1 MFSLIFCLLL
11 LFEQV
16 KSFNGRNRELQNDV
30 SKKMR
35 SAESGTTSD
44 HTNSFFLD
52 SNRRGWQTFD
62 SWENNEPQRMSCGSV
77 AYSVTIENK
86 TQQYLLMVTAY
97 PNFLREYDKSKVFES
112 WLYTVDTKSWQE
124 LDKFSPLPARP
135 AMIQLCSKIIALEAV
150 NTESFLNSNKA
161 WILDTVLLQWQQTQL
176 DCESLD
182 GSRFSKQIAIPPNV
196 RGVAIQQLQ
205 TNCRCKQSA
214 LVFLQPY
221 VDDSHKTKPTMYE
234 VRCVNR
240 AGIES
245 YEMKIVKSNISHISR
260 FWSQLVCSCSNCIAL
275 YNPTTNILWKF
286 ENETWTNVS
295 KIPGHLK
302 LFPHV
307 KFPKEQFGC
316 AFTKETGRLIVFSIA
331 DKNVVKFD
339 LKRKKYS
346 IENVGRILPNRLY
359 QRVMGTVAETSYKIV
374 VFLSDILIGKMTAW
388 TLIYQNKV
396 WIWSISSAPNIAP
409 SSRIE
414 ATSAFRDHFLTVWGG
429 LDYYNIR
436 GDTYQSWSGL
446 VWTLDLTTMRWWL
459 KIKGHFSDFIKY
471 RDTCWMTNNCL
482 VSLRHNNKLNEME
495 AWIYNVS
502 ATSWKLLVS
511 TSLMNKRFGLS
522 FVAANASTAI
532 SFGGKDFPS
541 EKVID
546 ETLIL
551 HLLPSVQWRRSLADK
566 VNIVRPSARSNH
578 AAVIMKTK
586 MYVFGGINAAQQ
598 CLNDLWVFDINTER
612 WEEVTPVN
620 EPPDLSDVDHCL
632 YFAAST
638 PGQLLVTLILE
649 LLETNSGQDDD
660 RALITWMFIVDL
672 KMWHRIDYS
681 LEKRND
687 RHKLTIEDVI
697 SKIVY
702 WNGFLLMYDSYAVDI
717 RYLAVKCPAGFTSSN
732 ISEKPCTFCKKGFYR
747 ETTFSDSNCFV
758 CPNGLTTVNVGA
770 HNITECSV
778 CDDNFCK
785 YGKCVPDFSERS
797 LRPVCKCYIGY
808 TGSTCQYPTYYL
820 IVTGLI
826 LFVVVVSAGVTAY
839 LFMLKRKT
847 LNERALR
854 REVVALTDA
863 WQIDENEVACQEMI
877 GSGASGS
884 VYKAFYRDITVAV
897 KKMVAIG
904 LAKSI
909 EDFETEIMF
918 MRTVRHKNIV
928 LFIGAGKSQPGD
940 VPFLVMEYMERGS
953 LKNVLYDLSI
963 DIDYDR
969 KLSFAMDSARG
980 MHFLHTLEPP
990 RIHRDL
996 KSDNLLVSKHW
1007 IVKVADF
1014 VGHKRTVGHKKIVLC
1029 KKSQAGD
1036 VPFS

>member
-1 MFSLIFCLLL
+1 M
-11 LFEQV
+11 
-16 KSFNGRNRELQNDV
+16 
-30 SKKMR
+30 
-35 SAESGTTSD
+35 
-44 HTNSFFLD
+44 
-52 SNRRGWQTFD
+52 
-62 SWENNEPQRMSCGSV
+62 
-77 AYSVTIENK
+77 
-86 TQQYLLMVTAY
+86 
-97 PNFLREYDKSKVFES
+97 
-112 WLYTVDTKSWQE
+112 
-124 LDKFSPLPARP
+124 
-135 AMIQLCSKIIALEAV
+135 
-150 NTESFLNSNKA
+150 
-161 WILDTVLLQWQQTQL
+161 
-176 DCESLD
+176 
-182 GSRFSKQIAIPPNV
+182 
-196 RGVAIQQLQ
+196 AIQQLK
-205 TNCRCKQSA
+205 TNCQCKQSA

-221 VDDSHKTKPTMYE
+221 VDDPHKTKPTMYE

-245 YEMKIVKSNISHISR
+245 YEMKIVKSNMSHISK

-286 ENETWTNVS
+286 ENKTWTNVS
-295 KIPGHLK
+295 KIPVHLK
-302 LFPHV
+302 GFSDLDFSRR
-307 KFPKEQFGC
+307 KFGC
-316 AFTKETGRLIVFSIA
+316 ACTKETGRYIVFSIA

-346 IENVGRILPNRLY
+346 IENFGSDLPGHWY
-359 QRVMGTVAETSYKIV
+359 QRVVTTVVETPHKII
-374 VFLSDILIGKMTAW
+374 VFLSDIRIAKMTAW
-388 TLIYQNKV
+388 TLMDQNTV
-396 WIWSISSAPNIAP
+396 WIWTKSPAPKIAP
-409 SSRIE
+409 SPRIE
-414 ATSAFRDHFLTVWGG
+414 ATSSFRDHFLTVWGG
-429 LDYYNIR
+429 FDLYNTK
-436 GDTYQSWSGL
+436 GDTYYESWSGL
-446 VWTLDLTTMRWWL
+446 VWTLDLTTMRWCL
-459 KIKGHFSDFIKY
+459 KIRGDFSDFMEY
-471 RDTCWMTNNCL
+471 HYTCWMTSNCL
-482 VSLRHNNKLNEME
+482 VALRHKARLKQME

-502 ATSWKLLVS
+502 ANSWKFLVS
-511 TSLMNKRFGLS
+511 TSLMNERYDLS

-532 SFGGKDFPS
+532 SFGGREFLSDKF
-541 EKVID
+541 ID

-578 AAVIMKTK
+578 AAVIMKNK

-598 CLNDLWVFDINTER
+598 CLNDLWVFDISTER

-649 LLETNSGQDDD
+649 LLEKNGGQNDDN
-660 RALITWMFIVDL
+660 ALITWMFIVHL

-681 LEKRND
+681 LEKGND
-687 RHKLTIEDVI
+687 RHRLTIEDVI
-697 SKIVY
+697 TKIVY
-702 WNGFLLMYDSYAVDI
+702 WNGFLLMYNSYAVNI
-717 RYLAVKCPAGFTSSN
+717 RYLAVRCPAGFTSSN
-732 ISEKPCTFCKKGFYR
+732 ISDKPCTFCKKGFYR
-747 ETTFSDSNCFV
+747 EAILSDSDCFA

-770 HNITECSV
+770 RNITECTV
-778 CDDNFCK
+778 CDDNPCK
-785 YGKCVPDFSERS
+785 YGNCVPDFKERS

-826 LFVVVVSAGVTAY
+826 LFAVVVSAGVTAY

-847 LNERALR
+847 LNERALQ

-909 EDFETEIMF
+909 EDFETEIVF

-953 LKNVLYDLSI
+953 LKDVLYDLSI
-963 DIDYDR
+963 DVDYDR

-980 MHFLHTLEPP
+980 MNFLHTLEPP

-1014 VGHKRTVGHKKIVLC
+1014 GLGRAVVNDLSRKERQHMERENSTSSGHATLLPFLSKRGNLSFAGVGTARWRAPELTLRRAYDTAV
-1029 KKSQAGD
+1029 D
-1036 VPFS
+1036 VYR